1 MSAPAPRPGLAA
13 SARFLWP
20 FMAPHRSWLWA
31 VALATPLGVA
41 TDALKPLLIQRA
53 IDGPI
58 SARDPEGVW
67 TYAALLAAVVLLNF
81 LFSSLGV
88 YALQISSLRSL
99 AGLRRGVFS
108 HILAQGQRFFDTRT
122 TGALMTRTTTDVEAI
137 SESLS
142 QGLVRL
148 VGDALLIVSTLG
160 VMLWMDAA
168 LTLVAF
174 SVSPLLVWVVNLC
187 RRQLRELYGAIR
199 DVQSELNGRFAEY
212 IKGAAEVR
220 RYGAEGQ
227 AEGRFDE
234 RSREFMRLYHRANW
248 WDAGLYAIMDGL
260 SSLSVGLA
268 LAYTA
273 HRAGVS
279 VGVGAGVGVESAV
292 SVGVLVAFIDALG
305 RVYVPIREF
314 SGRLAS
320 LQRAAAASERLIEL
334 LATREEVPGGERRL
348 AGEGAP
354 TVRFEGVS
362 FRYAP
367 DAPYALRGVSFEVRP
382 GEVVALVGA
391 TGSGKSTAARLLLR
405 AYGGYEGQIT
415 LSGVP
420 LRDLDP
426 REARRLMVAVHQD
439 PQLFK
444 ATVAENIH
452 LWDPALAADPAR
464 LREAARRARASGF
477 IEALAAGY
485 EAECASGGAN
495 LSVGQR
501 QLITIA
507 RAFARPAPIV
517 ILDEATASVDAL
529 TEGWIDEATAE
540 LFAERTV
547 IVIAHRLSTIAKAD
561 RVVMLARGEVVAQG
575 RHEDLLRESEEY
587 ARLVRQGEG

>member
-1 MSAPAPRPGLAA
+1 MTAPPASPSPARAGLAA
-13 SARFLWP
+13 SARLLWP
-20 FMAPHRSWLWA
+20 FLAPHRAWLWA

-41 TDALKPLLIQRA
+41 ADALKPVLMQRA

-58 SARDPEGVW
+58 SAHDPAGAW
-67 TYAALLAAVVLLNF
+67 WYAGAFAGAVVAHFLL
-81 LFSSLGV
+81 SALGV
-88 YALQISSLRSL
+88 YALQVAALRAL
-99 AGLRRGVFS
+99 AALRRGVFT
-108 HILAQGQRFFDTRT
+108 HIMAQGQRFFDART

-148 VGDALLIVSTLG
+148 VGDALLITSTLG
-160 VMLWMDAA
+160 VMLWMNAA

-187 RRQLRELYGAIR
+187 RRKLRELYGALR
-199 DVQSELNGRFAEY
+199 DVQSDLNGRFAES

-220 RYGAEGQ
+220 RYGAEAQ
-227 AEGRFDE
+227 VEGRFDE

-268 LAYTA
+268 LAYAA
-273 HRAGVS
+273 HRAGAP
-279 VGVGAGVGVESAV
+279 VGAGGAV

-320 LQRAAAASERLIEL
+320 LQRAAAAAERLLEL
-334 LATREEVPGGERRL
+334 LGTRDEVPGGVRRL
-348 AGEGAP
+348 EGAGAP
-354 TVRFEGVS
+354 TIRFEGVS

-367 DAPYALRGVSFEVRP
+367 DAPLALRDVTFEVRP

-405 AYGGYEGQIT
+405 AYGGYDGEIT
-415 LSGVP
+415 LNDVP
-420 LRDLDP
+420 LRELDP
-426 REARRLMVAVHQD
+426 REARRQLVAVHQD

-444 ATVAENIH
+444 ATLAENIH
-452 LWDPALAADPAR
+452 LWDPALAAAPER
-464 LREAARRARASGF
+464 VREAARRARASGF
-477 IEALAAGY
+477 IESLAAGY
-485 EAECASGGAN
+485 ESECASGGAS

-507 RAFARPAPIV
+507 RAFARPAPVV

-529 TEGWIDEATAE
+529 TERWIDEATAE

-561 RVVMLARGEVVAQG
+561 RVVMLERGAVVAQG
-575 RHEDLLRESEEY
+575 RHEELLRESAAY
-587 ARLVRQGEG
+587 ARLVGQGEG